1 MKHRSPIRHSAQI
14 SLQQAGRHEGA
25 LLSISKPQSMSESR
39 AERKRTFLEDFNMEH
54 SCSNLTVA
62 LRAFSA
68 SSESGEQAKSRNP
81 AMLSMNTP
89 SCIYLG

>member
-1 MKHRSPIRHSAQI
+1 MKHRSLIRHSAEI
-14 SLQQAGRHEGA
+14 SFKQAGRPHGA
-25 LLSISKPQSMSESR
+25 VLSISKPQSMSESR

-54 SCSNLTVA
+54 SCSNVTVA

-81 AMLSMNTP
+81 AVLSMNTP
-89 SCIYLG
+89 SCVYLG